1 MKKTIKTRQAVSAY
15 NVARNLKFGKV
26 ERGDVFTLLRATNA
40 LKPTVTAYEDFVK
53 DAQERLKP
61 EGFDSIAAKFQA
73 KEELTAKEQAAVEK
87 YNNDV
92 SDCVEAELEKVVEVE
107 YEPLG
112 EDGLYAL
119 AAANENLTL
128 EAMAQMHG
136 VLCE

>member
-15 NVARNLKFGKV
+15 NVARSLKFGKV

-61 EGFDSIAAKFQA
+61 EDYDRIAAKYQA
-73 KEELTAKEQAAVEK
+73 KEELTAKEQAVAKK
-87 YNNDV
+87 YNKDLNDLM
-92 SDCVEAELEKVVEVE
+92 EAELEKVVEVE

-119 AAANENLTL
+119 AAANENLML
-128 EAMAQMHG
+128 EAMALMQEMF
-136 VLCE
+136 CE

>member
-15 NVARNLKFGKV
+15 NVARSLKFGKV

-61 EGFDSIAAKFQA
+61 EDYDRIAAKFQA
-73 KEELTAKEQAAVEK
+73 KEELTAKEQAVAKK
-87 YNNDV
+87 YNKDLNDLM
-92 SDCVEAELEKVVEVE
+92 EAELEKVVEVE

-119 AAANENLTL
+119 AAANENLML
-128 EAMAQMHG
+128 EAMALMQEMF
-136 VLCE
+136 CE